1 MGDPKKEKG
10 AAKLVNLI
18 WTNISCCQLLFLFRS
33 LPALSCYCHRCH
45 RHCHCIPVG
54 AKKNW
59 QGPCM
64 MWMRPTHVN
73 PKRCGLFVLAGTKRA
88 QNVSFVFVVAPARI
102 MHWFLASLCAT
113 RCCCCCFCPWKRE
126 VRQKPSTGVRPIVC
140 LPFFPLLCTFI
151 PFFQHAVLSLCC
163 RSCKG
168 EARRYIQSLCFALCL
183 PFPLPVLL
191 RRIVFM

>member
-1 MGDPKKEKG
+1 MGDPKKGKG
-10 AAKLVNLI
+10 GGQTCKFDLDKHFLLP
-18 WTNISCCQLLFLFRS
+18 TFFFISFSPRIELLLSS
-33 LPALSCYCHRCH
+33 LSSTLSLHPR
-45 RHCHCIPVG
+45 G
-54 AKKNW
+54 SQKKNW

-113 RCCCCCFCPWKRE
+113 RCCFCPWKRE
-126 VRQKPSTGVRPIVC
+126 VRQKPSTGVRSIVC
-140 LPFFPLLCTFI
+140 LPFFPLLCMFI
-151 PFFQHAVLSLCC
+151 PFFQPAVLFCY

-191 RRIVFM
+191 RRILFM